1 VRYAAGLRKSGEVS
15 MTLQLPVFWVPH
27 VMAFACVV
35 VVLVTLY
42 HLFHPGKALL
52 KP

>member
-1 VRYAAGLRKSGEVS
+1 
-15 MTLQLPVFWVPH
+15 VPY
-27 VMAFACVV
+27 VMACSCAV
-35 VVLVTLY
+35 VVLVTVY